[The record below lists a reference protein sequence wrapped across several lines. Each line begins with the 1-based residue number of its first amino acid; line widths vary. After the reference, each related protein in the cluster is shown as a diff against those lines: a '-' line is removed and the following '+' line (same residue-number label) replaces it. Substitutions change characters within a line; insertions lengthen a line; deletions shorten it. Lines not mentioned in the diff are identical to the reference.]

1 MQSASPV
8 IFNHRGISMDVNAL
22 SKLSEAVLDAFGFQK
37 EVQVLYVTLADGQK
51 LVFLGPA
58 MTQDDVEGVQEITF
72 GEHVHAAVLSY
83 TSQRHR
89 AVELQ

>member
-1 MQSASPV
+1 
-8 IFNHRGISMDVNAL
+8 
-22 SKLSEAVLDAFGFQK
+22 
-37 EVQVLYVTLADGQK
+37 VTLADGQK

-72 GEHVHAAVLSY
+72 GEHVHAAILSY